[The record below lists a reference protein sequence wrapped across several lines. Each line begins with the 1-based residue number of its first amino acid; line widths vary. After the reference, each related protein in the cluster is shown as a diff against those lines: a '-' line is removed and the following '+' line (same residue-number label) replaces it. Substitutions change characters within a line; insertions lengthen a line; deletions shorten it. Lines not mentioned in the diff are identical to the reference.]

1 MGRERRLQLIAKYAI
16 NIVVLNN
23 VRAQRF
29 QRVVRAR
36 IDAVRVLVYSGVMQM
51 SKE

>member
-29 QRVVRAR
+29 QRVVRDR